1 MACFATI
8 SNSSRAAGWKSKV
21 RARWRHIFS
30 SAEHANLVVLA
41 PVDELMRALAT
52 LDAKKDSSMIRRG
65 IVWLALSFAALP
77 APPILSALAQSGIIR
92 VIIGTVPGGA
102 IDPYARMIAEHMS
115 RTLGQPIIVENKPGA
130 SGTLAAEYVANAP
143 ADGTILWLGTQAFT
157 EINPNAFPHARWSL
171 DQFRPIIRGVEAP
184 LAFIIHPSVPADTF
198 GEFIAWA
205 KANRGKLSYSS
216 YQAGTPSHF
225 LGFQMNEKFD
235 LDLTHVPYRGSGLQ
249 VTGLLG
255 GHSLFGFAQVNSSL
269 VHVRSGKLKALATTG
284 PTRDRSLPQVPTFAE
299 LGYPDFTAKVW
310 FGLLVKEGVPED
322 IFKRLTEAAKA
333 AHADPAVKAKLEAQ
347 GFEVSG
353 ETGPQLKS
361 EIKQQVERWG
371 RLVKASG
378 FSIEDR
384 GSTQ

>member
-1 MACFATI
+1 M
-8 SNSSRAAGWKSKV
+8 
-21 RARWRHIFS
+21 

-52 LDAKKDSSMIRRG
+52 LHAKKDSSMNRRG

-184 LAFIIHPSVPADTF
+184 LAFIINPSVPADTF

-269 VHVRSGKLKALATTG
+269 AHVRSGKLKALATTG
-284 PTRDRSLPQVPTFAE
+284 PTRDRSMPQVPTFAE

-361 EIKQQVERWG
+361 EIKQQLERWG

>member
-1 MACFATI
+1 M
-8 SNSSRAAGWKSKV
+8 N
-21 RARWRHIFS
+21 
-30 SAEHANLVVLA
+30 
-41 PVDELMRALAT
+41 
-52 LDAKKDSSMIRRG
+52 RRG
-65 IVWLALSFAALP
+65 IVWLALSLAALP

-92 VIIGTVPGGA
+92 VVIGTVPGGA

-184 LAFIIHPSVPADTF
+184 LAFIINPSVPADTF
-198 GEFIAWA
+198 GEFITWA

-269 VHVRSGKLKALATTG
+269 PHVRSGKLKALATTG
-284 PTRDRSLPQVPTFAE
+284 PTRDRSMPQVPTFAE

>member
-1 MACFATI
+1 M
-8 SNSSRAAGWKSKV
+8 N
-21 RARWRHIFS
+21 
-30 SAEHANLVVLA
+30 
-41 PVDELMRALAT
+41 
-52 LDAKKDSSMIRRG
+52 RRG

-115 RTLGQPIIVENKPGA
+115 RTLGQPIIVHAVDVLDLGHEQLLDHPR
-130 SGTLAAEYVANAP
+130 
-143 ADGTILWLGTQAFT
+143 AD
-157 EINPNAFPHARWSL
+157 
-171 DQFRPIIRGVEAP
+171 RGVRRILPQVLE
-184 LAFIIHPSVPADTF
+184 LARV
-198 GEFIAWA
+198 
-205 KANRGKLSYSS
+205 
-216 YQAGTPSHF
+216 
-225 LGFQMNEKFD
+225 GFQMNEKFD

-269 VHVRSGKLKALATTG
+269 AHVRSGKLKALATTG
-284 PTRDRSLPQVPTFAE
+284 PTRDRSMPQVPTFAE

-322 IFKRLTEAAKA
+322 VFKRLTEAAKA

-361 EIKQQVERWG
+361 EIKQQLERWG

>member
-1 MACFATI
+1 M
-8 SNSSRAAGWKSKV
+8 N
-21 RARWRHIFS
+21 
-30 SAEHANLVVLA
+30 
-41 PVDELMRALAT
+41 
-52 LDAKKDSSMIRRG
+52 RRG
-65 IVWLALSFAALP
+65 ILWLALSLAALP

-92 VIIGTVPGGA
+92 VVIGTVPGGA
-102 IDPYARMIAEHMS
+102 IDPYARVIAEHMS

-184 LAFIIHPSVPADTF
+184 LAFIINPSVPADTF

-269 VHVRSGKLKALATTG
+269 PHVRSGKLKALATTG

-322 IFKRLTEAAKA
+322 VFKRLTEAAKA

-361 EIKQQVERWG
+361 EIKQQIERWG

>member
-1 MACFATI
+1 M
-8 SNSSRAAGWKSKV
+8 N
-21 RARWRHIFS
+21 
-30 SAEHANLVVLA
+30 
-41 PVDELMRALAT
+41 
-52 LDAKKDSSMIRRG
+52 RRG
-65 IVWLALSFAALP
+65 IVWLAVSFAALS
-77 APPILSALAQSGIIR
+77 APPIPSALAQSGIIH
-92 VIIGTVPGGA
+92 VVIGTAPGGA

-115 RTLGQPIIVENKPGA
+115 RTLGQPIMVENKPGA
-130 SGTLAAEYVANAP
+130 SGSLAAEYVANAP

-157 EINPNAFPHARWSL
+157 EINPNAFPNARWSI

-184 LAFIIHPSVPADTF
+184 LVFIVHPSVPADTF
-198 GEFIAWA
+198 AEFLTWA
-205 KANRGKLSYSS
+205 KANKGKLSYSS
-216 YQAGTPSHF
+216 YQSGTPSHF

-269 VHVRSGKLKALATTG
+269 PHVRSGKLKALATTG
-284 PTRDRSLPQVPTFAE
+284 PTRDRSMPQVPTFAE
-299 LGYPDFTAKVW
+299 LGYPEFTAKVW

-322 IFKRLTEAAKA
+322 VFKRLTEAATA
-333 AHADPAVKAKLEAQ
+333 AHADLAVKEKLEAQ

>member
-1 MACFATI
+1 MSRRGSVLLVAC
-8 SNSSRAAGWKSKV
+8 
-21 RARWRHIFS
+21 
-30 SAEHANLVVLA
+30 LVTLLA
-41 PVDELMRALAT
+41 P
-52 LDAKKDSSMIRRG
+52 
-65 IVWLALSFAALP
+65 P
-77 APPILSALAQSGIIR
+77 AVETLAQGGIIR
-92 VIIGTVPGGA
+92 IIVGTAPGGA
-102 IDPYARMIAEHMS
+102 IDPYARMVGEHMS

-130 SGTLAAEYVANAP
+130 SGTLAAEYIVNAP

-157 EINPNAFPHARWSL
+157 EINPNAFPNARWSI

-184 LAFIIHPSVPADTF
+184 LAFVINPSVPADTF
-198 GEFIAWA
+198 ADFIAWA

-225 LGFQMNEKFD
+225 LGFQMNEKFE

-269 VHVRSGKLKALATTG
+269 PYVRAGKLKALATTG
-284 PTRDRSLPQVPTFAE
+284 PTRDRSLPDVPTFAE
-299 LGYPDFTAKVW
+299 LGYAEFTAKVW
-310 FGLLVKEGVPED
+310 FGLLVREGVPD
-322 IFKRLTEAAKA
+322 DVFGRLTEAAKA
-333 AHADPAVKAKLEAQ
+333 AHADPAVREKLEAQ

-353 ETGPQLKS
+353 ETGPQLKA
-361 EIKQQVERWG
+361 EIKQQIERWG

-384 GSTQ
+384 GSTR

>member
-1 MACFATI
+1 M
-8 SNSSRAAGWKSKV
+8 N
-21 RARWRHIFS
+21 
-30 SAEHANLVVLA
+30 
-41 PVDELMRALAT
+41 
-52 LDAKKDSSMIRRG
+52 RRG
-65 IVWLALSFAALP
+65 ILWLALSLAALP

-92 VIIGTVPGGA
+92 VVIGTVPGGA

-115 RTLGQPIIVENKPGA
+115 RTLGQPIMIENKPGA

-184 LAFIIHPSVPADTF
+184 LAFIINPSVPADTF

-225 LGFQMNEKFD
+225 LGFQMNEEFD

-269 VHVRSGKLKALATTG
+269 PHVRSGKLKALAATG
-284 PTRDRSLPQVPTFAE
+284 PTRDRSMPQVPTFAE

-361 EIKQQVERWG
+361 EIKQQIERWG